1 MPAPRPGPAPG
12 AGQTGALAPPPGP
25 GAVRGPEAAAVTDAV
40 DERDPEVAQVLS
52 DLSATPADAPP
63 LEQAAALE
71 RAQERLA
78 RRLSGTAR

>member
-1 MPAPRPGPAPG
+1 MSTGD
-12 AGQTGALAPPPGP
+12 AG
-25 GAVRGPEAAAVTDAV
+25 
-40 DERDPEVAQVLS
+40 ERDPEVAQVLL
-52 DLSATPADAPP
+52 DLAATPAEAPP

>member
-1 MPAPRPGPAPG
+1 MSSRPLG
-12 AGQTGALAPPPGP
+12 AEDGTEDDGAAGD
-25 GAVRGPEAAAVTDAV
+25 V
-40 DERDPEVAQVLS
+40 EVAQVMA
-52 DLSATPADAPP
+52 DLGATPADAAP